1 MRLGNR
7 IRRRIAFISRAWL
20 KPVPGVASGVAQ
32 NKYRLA
38 SHCFQLLNAV
48 TDKPSAN
55 ARALVFR
62 HHRQGS
68 KDVHHRRVRLP
79 FERRPGE

>member
-20 KPVPGVASGVAQ
+20 KPVPGVVSGVAQ

-48 TDKPSAN
+48 PESLWWLFGAGYLGYTGARSFDKWRGVP
-55 ARALVFR
+55 R
-62 HHRQGS
+62 
-68 KDVHHRRVRLP
+68 
-79 FERRPGE
+79 